1 MRYLPMRPPRPRPR
15 AMRHEGF
22 SSIARAVGVVPI
34 HQEVIVFDEPT
45 RGIDLAVG
53 PVAAL
58 VAARARKRRQ
68 RAP

>member
-1 MRYLPMRPPRPRPR
+1 
-15 AMRHEGF
+15 MRHEGF

-58 VAARARKRRQ
+58 VAALARKRRQ